1 MAQFHRFASKPLGY
15 ICKYYHFY
23 HISVMAVGNIKLK
36 LASCYLEQKI
46 PAAGLNP
53 ASDGLECY
61 AGMAEQVVS
70 GINARGYAGAII

>member
-1 MAQFHRFASKPLGY
+1 
-15 ICKYYHFY
+15 
-23 HISVMAVGNIKLK
+23 MAVGNIKLK